1 MQTLIRDAARQL
13 TSRARTGI
21 PTVYCAQR
29 WTQTCVRAV
38 RREMVNSSSWS
49 YVLKDEI
56 LLTVQ
61 AFSII

>member
-1 MQTLIRDAARQL
+1 MQTLIREAARQL
-13 TSRARTGI
+13 TLRARTGI
-21 PTVYCAQR
+21 PILNCAQR

-38 RREMVNSSSWS
+38 RREMVNSSRWS

-61 AFSII
+61 AFSLI